1 MKLEEINQSFE
12 QEQSQIQEEELQ
24 KEKKHFKKKWV
35 LLVAIVLLL
44 VAVAIAVHQRSRG
57 GNLPKEEEIENV
69 EGQITMG
76 IPEGMKEGE
85 LGDALQKQIDESM
98 FTVNVNSQPIFK
110 NGNSKGIVDIVNS
123 PGNPY
128 ACKVVLSLDED
139 GSELYRCDDLL
150 YPDQYIHEIKLDKKL
165 DKGAHPATLTYI
177 LYDQETGEEIGLTKA
192 GVTVV
197 IQN

>member
-12 QEQSQIQEEELQ
+12 QEQTQIQEEEVQ
-24 KEKKHFKKKWV
+24 KVKKHFKKKWV
-35 LLVAIVLLL
+35 LLVVVVLLL
-44 VAVAIAVHQRSRG
+44 TAVAIVIQQRTKG
-57 GNLPKEEEIENV
+57 EALPKEEEIENV

-98 FTVNVNSQPIFK
+98 FTVNVNSQPLFR
-110 NGNSKGIVDIVNS
+110 NGSSKGIIDIVNS

-128 ACKVVLSLDED
+128 ACKVVLNMDED
-139 GSELYRCDDLL
+139 GTELYRCDDLI
-150 YPDQYIHEIKLDKKL
+150 YPDQYIHEIKLDKEL
-165 DKGAHPATLTYI
+165 DKGAYPATLTYI
-177 LYDQETGEEIGLTKA
+177 LYDQETKEEVGLTKA

>member
-1 MKLEEINQSFE
+1 MKLDEINQSFE
-12 QEQSQIQEEELQ
+12 QEQTQVQEEEVQ

-35 LLVAIVLLL
+35 LLVAVVLLL
-44 VAVAIAVHQRSRG
+44 TAAAIAVHQKTKG
-57 GNLPKEEEIENV
+57 GEQPKEEIENV

-76 IPEGMKEGE
+76 MPEGMKEGE

-110 NGNSKGIVDIVNS
+110 NGSSKGIIDIVNS

-128 ACKVVLSLDED
+128 ACKVVLNLDED
-139 GSELYRCDDLL
+139 STELYRCDDLL
-150 YPDQYIHEIKLDKKL
+150 YPDQYIHEIKLDKEL
-165 DKGAHPATLTYI
+165 DKGAYPATLTYI
-177 LYDQETGEEIGLTKA
+177 LYDQETEEEVGLTKA